1 ERWVLIYSFSYGYV
15 CTQERSDWVPNLVIF
30 KLNRAAL
37 YVGGSQKDRN
47 EKIFYKL
54 LIDNVEELL
63 PIVYTPTVR
72 EAYHKYESIFRRP
85 QDVDDCDL
93 LIHFYVD
100 AHGDICKDHNKKA
113 QGCQPFRVT
122 RRAHHS
128 SQNCCG
134 NLFLSRLPFGLLENE
149 YRHLEAAFK
158 DDGTKYINWAAKMT
172 ISTNIGIPWI
182 MSKQT
187 KAPGDVGWKQVWLVY
202 SQGWWPN
209 AFSLAI
215 CLCHMSQ

>member
-1 ERWVLIYSFSYGYV
+1 MGAY
-15 CTQERSDWVPNLVIF
+15 IF
-30 KLNRAAL
+30 MAL

-72 EAYHKYESIFRRP
+72 EAYHK
-85 QDVDDCDL
+85 
-93 LIHFYVD
+93 
-100 AHGDICKDHNKKA
+100 
-113 QGCQPFRVT
+113 
-122 RRAHHS
+122 
-128 SQNCCG
+128 
-134 NLFLSRLPFGLLENE
+134 LENE

-187 KAPGDVGWKQVWLVY
+187 KAPGDVISQAKKKTAARWLILVF
-202 SQGWWPN
+202 PL
-209 AFSLAI
+209 SLATSGI
-215 CLCHMSQ
+215 LCGLKIEWVQACYRR

>member
-1 ERWVLIYSFSYGYV
+1 MS
-15 CTQERSDWVPNLVIF
+15 RSSD
-30 KLNRAAL
+30 
-37 YVGGSQKDRN
+37 DRKN
-47 EKIFYKL
+47 S
-54 LIDNVEELL
+54 
-63 PIVYTPTVR
+63 P
-72 EAYHKYESIFRRP
+72 
-85 QDVDDCDL
+85 DVDDCDL

-215 CLCHMSQ
+215 CLCHMSQISQAKKKTAARWLILVFPLSLATSGILCGLKIEWVQACYRR